1 MLVPPLG
8 LKIVAAAS
16 VLAVSWHVL
25 APNTAER
32 PAPGNATGRVRFV
45 KDANTSFDAEDV
57 RANAAWINRHFFRM
71 TGYSAWFDRNL
82 GWYRRARVYADAYGI
97 YKGEAL
103 ASKHPAW
110 IVRDAAGNK
119 LYIPF
124 HCSGGS
130 CPLFAADISNRA
142 WRSHYISTVKAALA
156 KGYAGVFVDDV
167 NMWANTSNGAGQL
180 VAPIDHN
187 TGKPMTDEV
196 WRAYMVRFMEE
207 VRAAIPGREI
217 THNQV
222 WYAGGG
228 PTANAQV
235 AQAVRQ
241 ANWINIEFGVNDQS
255 LGGGTGEHSLSSLL
269 GYVDAVHSLGASI
282 DMSGGGTSV
291 HEMEYQLAG
300 YFLVNN
306 GNDLVTGSNSQT
318 VKRFWRGWGGSLGEA
333 QAPRTRS
340 SEGLFERKFTHGLVC
355 LNEPGASTKTITLPS
370 PMKNLAGQ
378 TVTSVTLPASSAAV
392 LRN

>member
-8 LKIVAAAS
+8 LKIAAAA
-16 VLAVSWHVL
+16 AVVALSWHVL

-32 PAPGNATGRVRFV
+32 PAAGNATGQVRLV
-45 KDANTSFDAEDV
+45 KDANTSFDPEDV
-57 RANAAWINRHFFRM
+57 KANAAWINRHFFRM
-71 TGYSAWFDRNL
+71 TGYSTWFDRNL
-82 GWYRRARVYADAYGI
+82 GWYHRSRFYADAYGI
-97 YKGEAL
+97 YRGSTI
-103 ASKHPAW
+103 ASRHPAW

-124 HCSGGS
+124 QCSRGS

-142 WRSHYISTVKAALA
+142 WRSNYISTVKAALA
-156 KGYAGVFVDDV
+156 KGYIGVFVDDV
-167 NMWANTSNGAGQL
+167 DMWANTSNGAGQL

-207 VRAAIPGREI
+207 LGAAIPGREI

-228 PTANAQV
+228 PAANAQV

-241 ANWINIEFGVNDQS
+241 ANWVNIEFGVNDQT
-255 LGGGTGEHSLSSLL
+255 LTGGTGEHSLSSLL
-269 GYVDAVHSLGASI
+269 AYADTVHSLGASI
-282 DMSGGGTSV
+282 DMSGGGTSPR
-291 HEMEYQLAG
+291 EMEYSLAG

-306 GNDLVTGSNSQT
+306 GTDLVTGSNSQT
-318 VKRFWRGWGGSLGEA
+318 VKHFWRGWGVSLGEA
-333 QAPRTRS
+333 QAPRIRS
-340 SEGLFERKFTHGLVC
+340 SEGLFERRFTHGLVY

-370 PMKNLAGQ
+370 PMKNVAGQ

>member
-8 LKIVAAAS
+8 LKIAAAAS
-16 VLAVSWHVL
+16 LLALSWHVMT
-25 APNTAER
+25 PTTQE
-32 PAPGNATGRVRFV
+32 PAPAGSASGKVRFV

-57 RANAAWINRHFFRM
+57 QANSTAINRRFYRM
-71 TGYSAWFDRNL
+71 TGYSSWFDRNL
-82 GWYRRARVYADAYGI
+82 RWYHRARVYADAYGI
-97 YKGEAL
+97 YRGSAI
-103 ASKHPAW
+103 AAKHPGW

-142 WRSHYISTVKAALA
+142 WRSHYISTVKAAVA
-156 KGYAGVFVDDV
+156 KGYVGVFVDDV
-167 NMWANTSNGAGQL
+167 NMLANTSNGAGQL
-180 VAPIDHN
+180 VAPLDHN

-207 VRAAIPGREI
+207 LRAALPGREI

-222 WYAGGG
+222 WYTAGG
-228 PTANAQV
+228 PAANAQV

-241 ANWINIEFGVNDQS
+241 ANWINVEFGVVDRS
-255 LGGGTGEHSLSSLL
+255 LGGGTGEHSLSTLL
-269 GYVDAVHSLGASI
+269 AYVDAVHALGASI
-282 DMSGGGTSV
+282 DMSGAGTSAR
-291 HEMEYQLAG
+291 ELEYTLAG

-306 GNDLVTGSNSQT
+306 GSDLVTGSNSQT
-318 VKRFWRGWGGSLGEA
+318 VAHFWRGWSVSLGEA

-340 SEGLFERKFTHGLVC
+340 SEGLFERRFTHGVVY
-355 LNEPGASTKTITLPS
+355 LNEPGASTKTISLPS
-370 PMKNLAGQ
+370 AMKNVAGQ